1 MKEKGPEKLQAVRSQ
16 FESFRAERT
25 RVSQPFPQSLRK
37 AATQLLKDHP
47 FNIVC
52 QQLAITGDQL
62 RKWQGV
68 NGSRAKATKAPT
80 TPSETF
86 LELKAPQLNAV
97 KAVPNIATV
106 VTSAECR
113 IVIERPDGSR
123 LAVSVPAD
131 WAQVAAFCT
140 NFLRA

>member
-37 AATQLLKDHP
+37 AATQLLKDNP
-47 FNIVC
+47 INIVC
-52 QQLAITGDQL
+52 QELAISAEQM
-62 RKWQGV
+62 RKWQGT
-68 NGSRAKATKAPT
+68 NNSKANAKKATA
-80 TPSETF
+80 SSNETF
-86 LELKAPQLNAV
+86 LELKASQLNPV
-97 KAVPNIATV
+97 KAVPNIAA
-106 VTSAECR
+106 VTPSTECR
-113 IVIERPDGSR
+113 IVIERVDGSR
-123 LAVSVPAD
+123 LVVSVPAD